1 MIQGPV
7 QSWPASCSIWKF
19 DETAM
24 EHKKQTVSHG
34 VSFSLLSLTL
44 LSAPA
49 LSQPLAITNLA
60 GSPGGPNWIDGTG
73 SSARF
78 YGPSDVAVDGSGN
91 VYVAD
96 TSNSTIRKISPSGV
110 VSTLAGLAGSPWGST
125 DGIGSAARFFE
136 PMGVA
141 VDGSGNVF
149 VADTSNCTIRKIIA
163 ATGQV
168 STLAGLA
175 GSCRSADGTGSTARF
190 LFPGG
195 VAADSSGY
203 VYVADGGNKTIRK
216 ITPSGDVSTLA
227 GLAGLPGS
235 VDGTG
240 SAARFG
246 YPTGVAVDGAG
257 NAYVADAG
265 NNTIRMVTPAGVVST
280 LAGLAGVAGSVDGTG
295 SAARFNF
302 PAGVAVDG
310 SGNVYVG
317 DTYNSTIRKI
327 TPVGVVSTLAGLAG
341 NWGTVDGTGSTAR
354 FNRPRGVAVDG
365 SGNVYVA
372 DPNYLYYLDGT
383 VRKITPAGV
392 VSTLAGVD
400 PSPGSADGAGSA
412 ARFLHPEGVAVDS
425 LGNAYVA
432 DAGNNTIRMVTPAG
446 VVSTVA
452 GLAGLAGSVD
462 GTGSAARFA
471 YPMGVAVD
479 GAGNVYV
486 ADTGN
491 NTIRMVNPA
500 GVVSTLAGLAGFS
513 GNADGA
519 GPAARFNYPAGV
531 AVDGS
536 GNVYVADTFN
546 FTIRKVTSA
555 GVVSTFAGLAGLAGH
570 VDGTGSAARLLYLE
584 GIGVDGSGN
593 LYVADTGNN
602 TIRMVTPSGVVSTLA
617 GLAGFDGSVDGT
629 GSAARFSRPQGVA
642 VDGSGNVYVAD
653 AHNYTIRMV
662 TPAGVVSTVAGLAA
676 NAGSVDGTGTYAR
689 FNYPSGVAVDS
700 SGDVYIADQLNS
712 AIRKGIPA
720 SLTDAATIDASTGLP
735 GQLRQLDTSPQQA
748 TRWLWETIRRPA
760 ASTATLS
767 STTIRNPTLIPDVPD
782 LYIFRLTATDNSG
795 SQSITTVSLTV
806 TNPVMVPAVS
816 RLLPVVVDVEGGQ
829 VHFTTEIALANNT
842 TEILDVSMRYTASLG
857 SKQGSKLAT
866 DYLLPGEQKKIS
878 DVISYLVDR
887 GVPISPLPG
896 QHQVAGTLLVTFQGS
911 DVIDPRLVSVTA
923 RTATPTVPPQPAG
936 RAGLAYSG
944 LRPEESSTSVLTIY
958 GLRST
963 PADRSNVAVFSTSTD
978 PVTLK
983 VTVCSGTGDGRCV
996 VFKDAETLPPY
1007 GWLQYNSLDI
1017 LYENGI
1023 RKGWAIVE
1031 QTSTTGS
1038 FSAYGVI
1045 NDNATNDGSFILPV
1059 GSATAA
1065 LTLTVPVLAET
1076 PDFRSELILANKGN
1090 TRATLTLSYVESMTP
1105 SSGAGGTMTVTLA
1118 PMEEQIIP
1126 EAIDF
1131 LRTHGVNI
1139 GAKDA
1144 ASYVGALRI
1153 SVTGTAAENVF
1164 AGARTSSQSPATAG
1178 GQFGLFTPGI
1188 SSGQEASTEAYLYGL
1203 LADAENRSNVAVVN
1217 TGDDSA
1223 GPILLQLQAY
1233 DGDAGGV
1240 PKGDRVS
1247 VPLSP
1252 GQWAQ
1257 PPSFFKNSGVANG
1270 WVKVTR
1276 MSGTAPWIAYGII
1289 NDGGNPGER
1298 TGDGAY
1304 VPMVK

>member
-49 LSQPLAITNLA
+49 LSQPLAITHLA